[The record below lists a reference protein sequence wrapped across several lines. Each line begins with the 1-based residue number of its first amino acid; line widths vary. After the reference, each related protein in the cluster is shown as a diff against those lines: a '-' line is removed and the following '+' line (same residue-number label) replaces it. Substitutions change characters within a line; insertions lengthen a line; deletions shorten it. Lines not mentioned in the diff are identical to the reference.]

1 MNKRDKFDETR
12 IRKRNDDGA
21 LDEWV
26 REREREREEDAEGRM
41 EEIGSKER
49 EGRN

>member
-12 IRKRNDDGA
+12 IRKRKRNDDGV

-26 REREREREEDAEGRM
+26 RKREEDAEGRM